1 LLVTRGSSKP
11 IWGMNDMIHLDKID
25 VFYGKS
31 QALHEISISVSPGEI
46 VALIGA
52 NGAGKTTVLKAI
64 SGLIPLS
71 GGQITFNNQSLRGL
85 QAAQIAMLGI
95 SHVPERGGIFGKMT
109 VLENLQLGAG
119 ANRIKEDTEERLQ
132 KVFALFPILKDRTA
146 QLGGVLS
153 GGERQ
158 MLAIG
163 RAMMSNP
170 QLYLLDEP
178 TLGLSPVMVGQLAA
192 IIKEISNQGGTI
204 LLVEQNARMAL
215 KISRRG
221 YVLEIGRIVRQGL
234 SSELL
239 ADEEVQKCYLGS

>member
-1 LLVTRGSSKP
+1 MMK
-11 IWGMNDMIHLDKID
+11 MIQLNKVD

-31 QALHEISISVSPGEI
+31 QALHEISLSVHPGEI

-64 SGLIPLS
+64 SGLIPW
-71 GGQITFNNQSLRGL
+71 GGGDITFNHQSLRGL
-85 QAAQIAMLGI
+85 KAAQIAMKGI

-109 VLENLQLGAG
+109 VLENLELGA
-119 ANRIKEDTEERLQ
+119 AATRTTEDKESRFK
-132 KVFALFPILKDRTA
+132 KVFNLFPILKERKT
-146 QLGGVLS
+146 QLGSLLS

-163 RAMMSNP
+163 RAMMSSP

-178 TLGLSPVMVGQLAA
+178 TLGLSPVMVSQIAR
-192 IIKEISNQGGTI
+192 IIKEISHQGGTI

-215 KISRRG
+215 KISKRS
-221 YVLEIGRIVRQGL
+221 YVLEIGHIFREGPSR
-234 SSELL
+234 ELL
-239 ADEEVQKCYLGS
+239 EDEEVKKSYLGS

>member
-1 LLVTRGSSKP
+1 MMK
-11 IWGMNDMIHLDKID
+11 MIQLNKVD

-31 QALHEISISVSPGEI
+31 QALREISLSVHPGEI

-64 SGLIPLS
+64 SGLIS
-71 GGQITFNNQSLRGL
+71 WGGGDITFNNQTLRGL
-85 QAAQIAMLGI
+85 KAAQIAMKGI

-109 VLENLQLGAG
+109 VLENLELGA
-119 ANRIKEDTEERLQ
+119 AATRTEEDRESRFK
-132 KVFALFPILKDRTA
+132 KVFTLFPILKERKT
-146 QLGGVLS
+146 QLGSLLS

-163 RAMMSNP
+163 RAMMSSP

-178 TLGLSPVMVGQLAA
+178 TLGLSPVMVSQIAR

-215 KISRRG
+215 KISQRS
-221 YVLEIGRIVRQGL
+221 YVLEIGRILREGP
-234 SSELL
+234 SRELL
-239 ADEEVQKCYLGS
+239 EDEEVKKSYLGS

>member
-1 LLVTRGSSKP
+1 M
-11 IWGMNDMIHLDKID
+11 IEMIHLKKVD

-31 QALHEISISVSPGEI
+31 HALHEIAISVGLGEI

-64 SGLIPLS
+64 SGLIPWV
-71 GGQITFNNQSLRGL
+71 GDDITFKDRSLRGMK
-85 QAAQIAMLGI
+85 AAQIAMLGI

-109 VLENLQLGAG
+109 VLENLELGTAANPAG
-119 ANRIKEDTEERLQ
+119 KDIEQRFM
-132 KVFALFPILKDRTA
+132 KVFDLFPILRA
-146 QLGGVLS
+146 RSSQLGSLLS

-163 RAMMSNP
+163 RAMMSDP

-178 TLGLSPVMVGQLAA
+178 TLGMSPLMVRQIAA
-192 IIKEISNQGGTI
+192 IIEKVSNQGGTI

-221 YVLEIGRIVRQGL
+221 YVLEIGRISHEGCSQ
-234 SSELL
+234 ELL
-239 ADEEVQKCYLGS
+239 QDEQVKKAYLGI

>member
-1 LLVTRGSSKP
+1 M
-11 IWGMNDMIHLDKID
+11 IDMIHLDKLD

-31 QALHEISISVSPGEI
+31 QALYEISISVNPGEI

-64 SGLIPLS
+64 SCLIPWSS
-71 GGQITFNNQSLRGL
+71 GEIAINGQSLRGMRAERT
-85 QAAQIAMLGI
+85 AALGI
-95 SHVPERGGIFGKMT
+95 AHVPERGGIFGNMT
-109 VLENLQLGAG
+109 VLENLELGAAASPDG
-119 ANRIKEDTEERLQ
+119 ENWEKRFK
-132 KVFALFPILKDRTA
+132 KVFDLFPILYDRTA
-146 QLGGVLS
+146 QLGSLLS

-178 TLGLSPVMVGQLAA
+178 TLGMSPVMVRQVAS
-192 IIKEISNQGGTI
+192 IIEEVRNQGGTI

-215 KISRRG
+215 KVSQRA
-221 YVLEIGRIVRQGL
+221 YVLEIGRITRQGP
-234 SSELL
+234 SEELL
-239 ADEEVQKCYLGS
+239 EDEKVKRAYLGM

>member
-1 LLVTRGSSKP
+1 
-11 IWGMNDMIHLDKID
+11 MIQLNKVD

-31 QALHEISISVSPGEI
+31 QALHEISLSVHPGEI

-64 SGLIPLS
+64 SGLIS
-71 GGQITFNNQSLRGL
+71 WGGGDISFNNQSLRGL
-85 QAAQIAMLGI
+85 KAAQIAMKGI

-109 VLENLQLGAG
+109 VLENLELGAA
-119 ANRIKEDTEERLQ
+119 ANRTTEDKESRFQ
-132 KVFALFPILKDRTA
+132 KVFNLFPILKERKT
-146 QLGGVLS
+146 QLGSLLS

-163 RAMMSNP
+163 RAMMSRP

-178 TLGLSPVMVGQLAA
+178 TLGLSPVMVSLIAKV
-192 IIKEISNQGGTI
+192 IKEISNQGGTI

-215 KISRRG
+215 KISKRS
-221 YVLEIGRIVRQGL
+221 YVLEIGCIFREGPSR
-234 SSELL
+234 ELL
-239 ADEEVQKCYLGS
+239 EDEEVKKSYLGS